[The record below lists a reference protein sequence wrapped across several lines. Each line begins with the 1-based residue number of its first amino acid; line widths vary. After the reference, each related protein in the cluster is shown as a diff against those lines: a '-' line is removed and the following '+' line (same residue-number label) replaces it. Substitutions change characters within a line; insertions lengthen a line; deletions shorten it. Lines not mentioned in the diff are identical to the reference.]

1 MDSAGRRRPK
11 WSLSVPAGERAIT
24 PTSGGGLRARN
35 TAFLVFLAILPI
47 AYAAFVV
54 ALLLGTV
61 TFDPDSL
68 LDPLEVPELRR
79 AAYLSLATSLG
90 AVFASLVVA
99 IPAGYVLSRLR
110 FPGRSLID
118 VIVDLPIV
126 LPPLV
131 VGICLLIF
139 FRSQFGI
146 WIEEDLL
153 VRIHNRLY
161 DWFGIRVPMHYR
173 QFTYGVPGIVL
184 AQFTVSCAFAVR
196 TMKAGFDASPSRPGD
211 VARTLG
217 ASRMRAFWTVE
228 LPMVRGSI
236 LAAAILAW
244 SRALGEFGPI
254 LFFVGAT
261 PNRTLVLST
270 AIFLEMSVGNLELAL
285 ALSAWLIGIAAV
297 TLLGLRL
304 PGGLL
309 NL

>member
-1 MDSAGRRRPK
+1 MRYHA
-11 WSLSVPAGERAIT
+11 
-24 PTSGGGLRARN
+24 
-35 TAFLVFLAILPI
+35 
-47 AYAAFVV
+47 
-54 ALLLGTV
+54 
-61 TFDPDSL
+61 
-68 LDPLEVPELRR
+68 
-79 AAYLSLATSLG
+79 
-90 AVFASLVVA
+90 
-99 IPAGYVLSRLR
+99 LSRLR

-139 FRSQFGI
+139 FRSRFGI

-153 VRIHNRLY
+153 AGLHHRLN
-161 DWFGIRVPMHYR
+161 DWFGIRVPLHYR

-196 TMKAGFDASPSRPGD
+196 TMKAGFDAAPSRPAD

-217 ASRMRAFWTVE
+217 ASRWRAFWTVE

-254 LFFVGAT
+254 LVFVGT
-261 PNRTLVLST
+261 TRNRTEVLST
-270 AIFLEMSVGNLELAL
+270 AIFLEMSVGDLELAL
-285 ALSAWLIGIAAV
+285 ALSAWLAGIGAV

-304 PGGLL
+304 LTGRFYL
-309 NL
+309 

>member
-1 MDSAGRRRPK
+1 M
-11 WSLSVPAGERAIT
+11 PAGENAIT

-35 TAFLVFLAILPI
+35 TAFLVLLAILPI

-61 TFDPDSL
+61 TFAPDRL

-79 AAYLSLATSLG
+79 AAFLSLATSLG

-99 IPAGYVLSRLR
+99 IPGGYVLSRLR

-139 FRSQFGI
+139 FRNALGV
-146 WIEEDLL
+146 WIETHVL
-153 VRIHNRLY
+153 R
-161 DWFGIRVPMHYR
+161 
-173 QFTYGVPGIVL
+173 FTYAVAGIVL

-254 LFFVGAT
+254 LVFVGT
-261 PNRTLVLST
+261 VRNRTEVLST
-270 AIFLEMSVGNLELAL
+270 SIFLEMSVGNLELAL
-285 ALSAWLIGIAAV
+285 ALSAWLAGIGAV

-304 PGGLL
+304 LGGRFYL
-309 NL
+309 